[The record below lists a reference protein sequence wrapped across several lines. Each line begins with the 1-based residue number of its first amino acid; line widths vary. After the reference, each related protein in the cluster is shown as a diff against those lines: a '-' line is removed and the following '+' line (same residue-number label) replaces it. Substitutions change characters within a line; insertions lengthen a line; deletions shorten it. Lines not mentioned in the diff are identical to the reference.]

1 MGYYRTCPWCGSN
14 LDPAERCECRQRS
27 DEQRHK
33 ILALFEQGEDG
44 QITMNFKE
52 VQGGNAKCV

>member
-14 LDPAERCECRQRS
+14 LDPAERCECRQRAE
-27 DEQRHK
+27 EQRHK

-44 QITMNFKE
+44 QIAMRLEEKAN
-52 VQGGNAKCV
+52 GA

>member
-14 LDPAERCECRQRS
+14 LDPAERCECRQRAE
-27 DEQRHK
+27 EQQHK

-44 QITMNFKE
+44 QIAMRLEEKAN
-52 VQGGNAKCV
+52 GA